1 MIYDSNNF
9 AVSIPKEHYEIPFL
23 THADAEL
30 SSKLNE
36 MSLVS
41 NSGVRFMFDYKY
53 NPLVTLK
60 DNGILC
66 SVYVVDANIF
76 KSICA
81 GIIGYEKATN
91 LFGIT
96 SQTEIHKYDCGSMFS
111 INVKF
116 YMINEKTFDVS
127 YFKNSWKPYHKCS
140 FSIINNLI
148 YNGDFYDADAIRP
161 SHKHD
166 HHDHHHEEKH
176 CDEKRDRENQ
186 LKIELKHLLD
196 RNETILS
203 AFTKSS
209 NIVTSLIDYVQ
220 VYKTALEDMGFQI
233 NSASTIN
240 AIRPERRYPN
250 GIRGDV
256 STAYTSNI
264 RPIDNMCGWVLPWD
278 SDSTQLYNTSKMIS
292 LQMNRTVTVPSKEFD
307 EIVKIYNDAMSI
319 KDDVTKTLE
328 DIKENFADIIKE
340 INDNHHCCCHNHRP
354 TPKPPRPEKPSTI
367 DKISVTDPHGMH
379 LYLIYMQRTPEMGS
393 EGDGGFEF
401 YDICSGHTPDEAMM
415 EYQKRMYNKYGEGYE
430 LTDLHAVS
438 ADRLTWRDYFNF
450 YMIPLPI
457 YTYGYISK
465 LILGFDETNWT
476 PNEDDKI
483 IY

>member
-1 MIYDSNNF
+1 MIYDLNIF
-9 AVSIPKEHYEIPFL
+9 AVSIPKHHCGLPFL
-23 THADAEL
+23 AHVDAEL

-41 NSGVRFMFDYKY
+41 KSGVKFIFDYNY

-60 DNGILC
+60 DTVIPC
-66 SVYVVDANIF
+66 SLYVVDADIF
-76 KSICA
+76 KSICT
-81 GIIGYEKATN
+81 GIIGYERTTN
-91 LFGIT
+91 SFGLT
-96 SQTEIHKYDCGSMFS
+96 SQTDIHKYDSGSMFS
-111 INVKF
+111 VNVKF
-116 YMINEKTFDVS
+116 YMVNEKTFNNYQND
-127 YFKNSWKPYHKCS
+127 YFSFSWKPYHECS
-140 FSIINNLI
+140 FSIINNLL
-148 YNGDFYDADAIRP
+148 YNGDFYNKDAVRP

-166 HHDHHHEEKH
+166 HHHDAHNHEKH
-176 CDEKRDRENQ
+176 EREEH
-186 LKIELKHLLD
+186 LKEELKCLLD

-233 NSASTIN
+233 NAASTIN

-256 STAYTSNI
+256 STAYTSGI
-264 RPIDNMCGWVLPWD
+264 RPIANMCGLVLPWD
-278 SDSTQLYNTSKMIS
+278 SDSTQLYSTSKMIS

-307 EIVKIYNDAMSI
+307 EIVKVYNDAMSI

-340 INDNHHCCCHNHRP
+340 ISDNHHCCCHNHRP

-367 DKISVTDPHGMH
+367 DKISVTDPHGIH

-393 EGDGGFEF
+393 EGNGGFEF

-438 ADRLTWRDYFNF
+438 DDRLTWRDYFNF